1 MSTNSFTPIND
12 FPLNTLPSN
21 GRSTQVLDENTRLVD
36 ESSRA
41 IAELQ
46 TNLRSIMSPN
56 STLAPIV
63 VNGVFGPETT
73 AAVKSFQR
81 QFGRLF
87 GLTPTGTVD
96 KATWEAIRTVS
107 NDVKNYY
114 ASPISISPF
123 PAPTWEISNP
133 FNVHMNDESPLVSII
148 QSLFNLLARKYSNY
162 LLTSSLGRFD
172 NITMENVLSL
182 QKSSALPQ
190 TGAVDKRTW
199 DALAHLFNSLENEM
213 KM

>member
-1 MSTNSFTPIND
+1 MNTNSFTPIKD
-12 FPLNTLPSN
+12 LPLNGRNTQIPDDNTL
-21 GRSTQVLDENTRLVD
+21 LVD
-36 ESSRA
+36 ENARA

-46 TNLRSIMSPN
+46 TNLRNIMSPN
-56 STLAPIV
+56 STLTPIV

-96 KATWEAIRTVS
+96 KATWDAIRTVS

-123 PAPTWEISNP
+123 PEPTWEISNP

-148 QSLFNLLARKYSNY
+148 QSLFNIIAQKYSNY

-190 TGAVDKRTW
+190 TGAVDKATW
-199 DALAHLFNSLENEM
+199 DALAHLFNSLENEV